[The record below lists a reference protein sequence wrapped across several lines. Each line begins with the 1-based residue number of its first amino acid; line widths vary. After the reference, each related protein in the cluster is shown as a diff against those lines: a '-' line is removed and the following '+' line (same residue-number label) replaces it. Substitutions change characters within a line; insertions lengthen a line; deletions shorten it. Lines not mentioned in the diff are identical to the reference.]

1 MLTHSAAGH
10 LPAPS
15 SSLLCTAPALP
26 DLPAQQWEDFPS
38 AVTQSHTNPNVFTES
53 RRLKKANIF
62 RGFPKPEL
70 GALVHQP
77 PLMCLGH
84 VAEGLT
90 GDLALLIALKVG
102 ELLPWNDFSS
112 MRILNFFKWESSRR
126 NKD

>member
-1 MLTHSAAGH
+1 MSHWGAWAVLTHSAAGH
-10 LPAPS
+10 LPAPG
-15 SSLLCTAPALP
+15 SSLLCTARALR

-53 RRLKKANIF
+53 RRLKKENIF

-77 PLMCLGH
+77 PPMCLCD

-90 GDLALLIALKVG
+90 GDPALLLA
-102 ELLPWNDFSS
+102 P
-112 MRILNFFKWESSRR
+112 R
-126 NKD
+126 